1 MVELI
6 DTGHISEH
14 RDSLLS
20 DAARTA
26 GGGPLRFFAMLLL
39 TSAVVL
45 GIGFTLSDRVLG
57 PAAALLSRAESLI
70 TGHQAVLPGNGN
82 ALLATPT
89 LPGTLMLTPLSPA
102 ELMQQY
108 PPAAGQSLSD
118 DNFDLPAWQRFQ
130 RPAAASADQ
139 PRVAVLVT
147 SLGLNK
153 ALTAAAI
160 LYLPPAVSLSFSPYA
175 PELAAW
181 IDAARAHGHE
191 ALVDLPLESAAPQ
204 DDPGRDGLMT
214 GLRAEENDIRLNRVI
229 DRAPH
234 VFAVAT
240 ALGSRFL
247 TDQTA
252 LQPVLADLAAQGM
265 AIIEA
270 SPDPRLL
277 TDQMASA
284 ARLRHLKATLAI
296 DEAESRE
303 TILHALATVT
313 ADLPKDAHR
322 LVVAA
327 PSPLSLALIDGWCR
341 QLTQEGLA
349 LTPASNML
357 AQ

>member
-6 DTGHISEH
+6 DTGHIAEH
-14 RDSLLS
+14 RDNLLS
-20 DAARTA
+20 DAARTS
-26 GGGPLRFFAMLLL
+26 GGGPLRFFAMLLM
-39 TSAVVL
+39 TSAMVL
-45 GIGFTLSDRVLG
+45 GIGFALSDRVLG
-57 PAAALLSRAESLI
+57 PVASLISRAEGLI
-70 TGHQAVLPGNGN
+70 MGHQTGMPGSNST
-82 ALLATPT
+82 LLATPT
-89 LPGTLMLTPLSPA
+89 LPGPLTLMPLSPA

-108 PPAAGQSLSD
+108 PPTTGQSLSD

-130 RPAAASADQ
+130 RPATSLAQ
-139 PRVAVLVT
+139 PHLAILVAG
-147 SLGLNK
+147 LGLNK

-175 PELAAW
+175 PDLAAW

-191 ALVDLPLESAAPQ
+191 ALVDLPLESAAAQ

-214 GLRAEENDIRLNRVI
+214 GLRPEENDIRLNRII

-234 VFAVAT
+234 AFGVAT

-265 AIIEA
+265 AIIDA

-277 TDQMASA
+277 TAQLASTA
-284 ARLRHLKATLAI
+284 KLQHLKATLAI
-296 DEAESRE
+296 DEAESRD
-303 TILHALATVT
+303 TILRGLATVT
-313 ADLPKDAHR
+313 ADIPKGLHP
-322 LVVAA
+322 LVVVA

-341 QLTQEGLA
+341 QLAQEGLA

>member
-26 GGGPLRFFAMLLL
+26 GGGPLRLFAMLLL

-181 IDAARAHGHE
+181 IDAARAHGF
-191 ALVDLPLESAAPQ
+191 
-204 DDPGRDGLMT
+204 GLAE
-214 GLRAEENDIRLNRVI
+214 LRAALADGARCELGFGYGDGFVGLDVGAQRQ
-229 DRAPH
+229 
-234 VFAVAT
+234 AVAASMFRHRRNI
-240 ALGSRFL
+240 ALEGVEVDDESGRCNGR
-247 TDQTA
+247 A
-252 LQPVLADLAAQGM
+252 RARLADEVFVHEPARH
-265 AIIEA
+265 
-270 SPDPRLL
+270 RLL
-277 TDQMASA
+277 
-284 ARLRHLKATLAI
+284 
-296 DEAESRE
+296 
-303 TILHALATVT
+303 
-313 ADLPKDAHR
+313 P
-322 LVVAA
+322 
-327 PSPLSLALIDGWCR
+327 
-341 QLTQEGLA
+341 
-349 LTPASNML
+349 
-357 AQ
+357 